1 MYIIE
6 LDVEL
11 RHSPIKSGK
20 SQISN
25 LSFISSIICRVGLRK
40 GVWGAVAFGIET
52 FSPMCG

>member
-11 RHSPIKSGK
+11 RYSPIKSGK

-25 LSFISSIICRVGLRK
+25 LSVYQLAYFDTVLLGSDQLYS
-40 GVWGAVAFGIET
+40 
-52 FSPMCG
+52 